1 MKIFLFLLLLMPL
14 HGLAQNLWERND
26 KLVCVQAESDLDEIK
41 NDLRK
46 KYGKDCDYLRDSTRI
61 VIGNIFK
68 CPEGKFHSYFRSQK
82 ACEMFF
88 GEGKKDLVKFAP
100 ADVQNPKRWVKH
112 FGSCM
117 ETATQSQVNTMG
129 LRSLNKFCQCV
140 AEKSTDK
147 ITAFIVKDCS
157 VVLKTH

>member
-1 MKIFLFLLLLMPL
+1 MKTYLLLALLIPL
-14 HGLAQNLWERND
+14 QSFAQNLWERND
-26 KLVCVQAESDLDEIK
+26 KLVCVQNESNLDAIK
-41 NDLRK
+41 NNLRQ

-68 CPEGKFHSYFRSQK
+68 CPEGKFHSYFRTQK

-88 GEGKKDLVKFAP
+88 AEGKKDLAKFAP
-100 ADVQNPKRWVKH
+100 PEIKDPKRWVKH

-117 ETATQSQVNTMG
+117 ETATQSQVITMG
-129 LRSLNKFCQCV
+129 LKTLNKFCECV

-147 ITAFIVKDCS
+147 ITAYIVQDCS
-157 VVLKTH
+157 IVLKAH

>member
-1 MKIFLFLLLLMPL
+1 MKIFLLLTLLIPFQ
-14 HGLAQNLWERND
+14 GFAQNLWERND
-26 KLVCVQAESDLDEIK
+26 KLVCTQVESNLDEIK
-41 NDLRK
+41 NNLRQ

-68 CPEGKFHSYFRSQK
+68 CPEGKFHSYFRTHK

-88 GEGKKDLVKFAP
+88 AEGRKDLVKFAP
-100 ADVQNPKRWVKH
+100 SEVQDPKKWVKH

-117 ETATQSQVNTMG
+117 ETATQSQLNSMG
-129 LRSLNKFCQCV
+129 LKTLNKFCECV

-147 ITAFIVKDCS
+147 ITAYIVQDCS
-157 VVLKTH
+157 KALKK

>member
-1 MKIFLFLLLLMPL
+1 MKIFFLLLFLMPL
-14 HGLAQNLWERND
+14 PALAQKLWERNE
-26 KLVCVQAESDLDEIK
+26 KLVCAQIESGLDEIK
-41 NDLRK
+41 TNLRQ

-68 CPEGKFHSYFRSQK
+68 CPEGKFHSYFRTQK

-88 GEGKKDLVKFAP
+88 AEGKKDLVKFAP
-100 ADVQNPKRWVKH
+100 AEVKNPQRWVKH

-129 LRSLNKFCQCV
+129 LKSLNKFCECV
-140 AEKSTDK
+140 AQKSTDK
-147 ITAFIVKDCS
+147 ITAYIVQDCS